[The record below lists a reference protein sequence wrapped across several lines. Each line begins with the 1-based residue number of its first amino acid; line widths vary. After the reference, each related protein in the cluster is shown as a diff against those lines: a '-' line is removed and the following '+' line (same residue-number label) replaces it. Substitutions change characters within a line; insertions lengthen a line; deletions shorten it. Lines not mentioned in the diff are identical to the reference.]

1 MKKKRVR
8 FRQQE
13 EKDAEKDRRKGRDS
27 SRVSFLSERERET
40 AKEQKDEE
48 TAGSNSP
55 VSASSQ
61 TPDQRRLW
69 ERQWTDASKVNSH
82 NLQVNTV
89 TYYTHE
95 QHTDTLNKKHKA
107 R

>member
-1 MKKKRVR
+1 MLRKT
-8 FRQQE
+8 E
-13 EKDAEKDRRKGRDS
+13 EKEGTAH
-27 SRVSFLSERERET
+27 VSAFCQRERDT

-95 QHTDTLNKKHKA
+95 QHTNTLNKKHKA